1 MIFNLVLQ
9 QAKIGVPLDEAL
21 ENLKNRVYTEDNE
34 MFVTSVSILRETG
47 GNLAEVFDTI
57 TLVIRERLRLQLKID
72 TYIASGKIQ
81 AYIIGCMPFMMIL
94 MFGSGDPDY
103 FPLLFGTVLGIV
115 ALLVICGMV
124 ALGMFIILKIID
136 IKV

>member
-1 MIFNLVLQ
+1 MIV
-9 QAKIGVPLDEAL
+9 
-21 ENLKNRVYTEDNE
+21 
-34 MFVTSVSILRETG
+34 
-47 GNLAEVFDTI
+47 
-57 TLVIRERLRLQLKID
+57 
-72 TYIASGKIQ
+72 
-81 AYIIGCMPFMMIL
+81 

-124 ALGMFIILKIID
+124 ALGMFVILKIID